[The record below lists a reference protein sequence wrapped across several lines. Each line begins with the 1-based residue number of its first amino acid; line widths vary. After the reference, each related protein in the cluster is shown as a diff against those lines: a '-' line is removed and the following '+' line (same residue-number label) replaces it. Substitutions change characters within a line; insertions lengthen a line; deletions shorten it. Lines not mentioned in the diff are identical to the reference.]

1 MSRENQRAARRYN
14 ALPPNLSPRGLYREA
29 AASYI
34 GISASKFD
42 ELVQLGKMPSPKRIG
57 RRKLWD
63 IRAIDCAFEQLE
75 DECKSDNNPWEDAE

>member
-1 MSRENQRAARRYN
+1 MSQENQRAARSYN
-14 ALPPNLSPRGLYREA
+14 ALPANLSPRGVCREA

-42 ELVQLGKMPSPKRIG
+42 EMVRLGKMPSPKRIG

-63 IRAIDCAFEQLE
+63 IRAIDFAFEQLE
-75 DECKSDNNPWEDAE
+75 DECKSDNNPWENAE